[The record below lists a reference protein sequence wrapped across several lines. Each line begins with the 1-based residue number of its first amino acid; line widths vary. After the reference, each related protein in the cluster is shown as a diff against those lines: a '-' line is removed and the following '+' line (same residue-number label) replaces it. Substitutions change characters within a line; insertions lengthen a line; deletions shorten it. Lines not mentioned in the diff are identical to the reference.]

1 MSLFNNF
8 AAETIMDIPST
19 YPALHNITYIMDS
32 TTGPP
37 GLTHPLLIENFAW
50 IDLELEK
57 RDTAFLK
64 PMCPMPLKW
73 LRNKE
78 NISLECL
85 EREQSDTLVD
95 FQPYPEMRLICQ
107 AKLSATGEY
116 YNEYHYDLDNYSESD
131 LDIHVMDEDEG
142 FIMHVVSDDE
152 YEEGEGEEE
161 EEDGEEED
169 EYEKMGVHVV
179 SDDEGEDDEGEEEVG
194 EGLPFEQVL
203 W

>member
-1 MSLFNNF
+1 MNLFNNF
-8 AAETIMDIPST
+8 AAETITSPTSA
-19 YPALHNITYIMDS
+19 ALHNIRYIMDS

-50 IDLELEK
+50 IDLELER
-57 RDTAFLK
+57 RDTAVLK
-64 PMCPMPLKW
+64 SLCPIPLKW

-78 NISLECL
+78 NISLEYL
-85 EREQSDTLVD
+85 EREYSDTLVEYA
-95 FQPYPEMRLICQ
+95 PYPEMRLICQ
-107 AKLSATGEY
+107 SKVSATGEY

-131 LDIHVMDEDEG
+131 PDIHVMDEDEG
-142 FIMHVVSDDE
+142 FIIHVVSDDE
-152 YEEGEGEEE
+152 GDYGDEGEEE
-161 EEDGEEED
+161 EEDEEDEED

-179 SDDEGEDDEGEEEVG
+179 SDDEEEDEVVEG

>member
-1 MSLFNNF
+1 MNLFNNF
-8 AAETIMDIPST
+8 AAETIMATYPTPST
-19 YPALHNITYIMDS
+19 SAALHNISYIMDS

-50 IDLELEK
+50 IDLELER
-57 RDTAFLK
+57 RDTAVLK
-64 PMCPMPLKW
+64 SLCPIPLKW

-78 NISLECL
+78 NISLEYL
-85 EREQSDTLVD
+85 EREHSDTLVEYA
-95 FQPYPEMRLICQ
+95 PYPEMRLICQ
-107 AKLSATGEY
+107 SKVSATGEY

-131 LDIHVMDEDEG
+131 PDIHVMDEDEG

-152 YEEGEGEEE
+152 GDYGDEEEGEGEEE
-161 EEDGEEED
+161 DED
-169 EYEKMGVHVV
+169 EKMGIHVV
-179 SDDEGEDDEGEEEVG
+179 SDDEEEDEVVEG

>member
-1 MSLFNNF
+1 MNLFNNF
-8 AAETIMDIPST
+8 AAETIMATPST
-19 YPALHNITYIMDS
+19 YAALHNITYIMDS

-37 GLTHPLLIENFAW
+37 GLIHPLLIENFAW

-73 LRNKE
+73 LRNKK

-107 AKLSATGEY
+107 TKLSATGEY

-131 LDIHVMDEDEG
+131 PDIHVIDEDEG

-152 YEEGEGEEE
+152 YEEGEEGEEG
-161 EEDGEEED
+161 DGEEED
-169 EYEKMGVHVV
+169 EYEKMGVHIV
-179 SDDEGEDDEGEEEVG
+179 SDDEGEEEVG